1 MKETRYLVYLDEKGY
16 VRKVTKEGDWDFT
29 KSLKDSLKFKTI
41 TGAYIRLSAAKKETE
56 LTNLNSC
63 ILVVEDNDGE
73 LTVLSKLDYKLS
85 KQRGRPRKETTIK
98 ETPVEEPKDVME
110 AESSIEEIKE
120 EPKRRGR
127 PRKIP
132 TVPTDELEKLNE
144 GVDKPVKRGRGRP
157 RKETT
162 IKETPTTTVQTNN
175 VSEQKVVEEPLVKKK
190 EEPTKLVE
198 NDLNVTVESP
208 STEDSFWD

>member
-16 VRKVTKEGDWDFT
+16 VKKVTKEGEWIFT

-41 TGAYIRLSAAKKETE
+41 TGAYIRLAVAKKETE
-56 LTNLNSC
+56 LTELNSC
-63 ILVVEDNDGE
+63 LLVVELTDEEN

-85 KQRGRPRKETTIK
+85 KRRGRPLKETTEI
-98 ETPVEEPKDVME
+98 VENEVILPTVDSEKVKQLNE
-110 AESSIEEIKE
+110 GT

-132 TVPTDELEKLNE
+132 TVPPEDREKLNE
-144 GVDKPVKRGRGRP
+144 GVEPKRRGRP
-157 RKETT
+157 R
-162 IKETPTTTVQTNN
+162 KETPTTTVQTNH
-175 VSEQKVVEEPLVKKK
+175 VTEQKVVEPLVKKK
-190 EEPTKLVE
+190 SEPTVTQVVE
-198 NDLNVTVESP
+198 NDLTVKVESA